1 VTEAEANKDGFTTTS
16 LGEKG
21 TIGSLS
27 IAAFVN
33 TKGVLKP
40 SVVLRATKKLSG
52 RTLSNGEFSFRLK
65 DKNGKTLQTKRNTA
79 LGTVVFDEIEY
90 DEAGTY
96 EYTISEVK
104 GNAANVTYD
113 THEAKVTVTVTDD
126 GNGTLTA
133 KATYDTNAPATFN
146 NTYTPKESSSNK
158 TTTTTTKGGTTT
170 TTKGGTTTTTKGGTT
185 TTTVKTT
192 TPRTGDPTALAAVPA
207 LMAMGALGLL
217 AGTYRRR
224 KR

>member
-1 VTEAEANKDGFTTTS
+1 M
-16 LGEKG
+16 
-21 TIGSLS
+21 
-27 IAAFVN
+27 
-33 TKGVLKP
+33 
-40 SVVLRATKKLSG
+40 
-52 RTLSNGEFSFRLK
+52 
-65 DKNGKTLQTKRNTA
+65 
-79 LGTVVFDEIEY
+79 FDEIEY

-126 GNGTLTA
+126 GKGTLTA

-158 TTTTTTKGGTTT
+158 T
-170 TTKGGTTTTTKGGTT
+170 TTTTTKGGTT